1 VPYDVVPNHPSCPT
15 SKSWAVTSPGRET
28 PHGCFAS
35 KAAATKQQ
43 AALYAS
49 KVSEALEDLSDD
61 ARKSIMGMLPEE
73 GEWPYEPDLAA
84 VEQVYQRGVRE
95 YPGNIDLSAHQW
107 ALSRVAAFLH
117 IHEYGKP
124 DNPDYEEDNDLL
136 PPQHPLA
143 EADKST
149 PAPPGD
155 RITGSRRN
163 RAGSASAGEGV
174 TFSASVTKALET
186 KVASHNENATH
197 KTNLRTLKAVYRR
210 GAGAFSVSH
219 RPGMTRNQWA
229 MGRVNAFLKL
239 LRSGRPDDADYTT
252 DNDLLPSSHPR
263 ASTGEARRYDM
274 DDAILLEA
282 LSQTER
288 RRYATIVRRLPDGR
302 TEYKFPIPDKAHAR
316 AALAYLHRSDL
327 TPTEKA
333 KVVRKAYRVLGIK
346 RDAVRPAMAEAMAGV
361 MKTDMGMQFP
371 ASAYAYVPD
380 PARPSTWKVRLW
392 ENPDAKVTKASAARA
407 AQALST
413 AGFRGNQV
421 QLPRDQ
427 WAGVRRK
434 VAAAWRSVH
443 SEEEM
448 GAMPRHLREANEQLE
463 IGLTDHSVD
472 IVPGMESDV
481 LDAQTNEPEI
491 AEAEIAEA
499 ASGAG
504 ATLDKNEVVVTVL
517 QPGFNR
523 SGARYYPVDAIRHA
537 VSEGLFD
544 NRKMFVNHPSASELR
559 ERPER
564 NLTDWVS
571 TVKET
576 WIDEETGSI
585 KARIKVVQNWFG
597 DFLKQ
602 LQENDALADVGLSIF
617 AQGQV
622 QRKKIDG
629 RLTDVVERFTRALSV
644 DWVTEPGAG
653 GRVDAIWEA
662 YQPVRA
668 KEQETNVLN
677 TMSAAEAVATLRE
690 QRPDVIEVLESEH
703 RAEETVRE
711 TEAVLAEAQERI
723 SALENEIEAKDSE
736 LSELRQAAIVAERD
750 EIVREALAKS
760 ELPAPAQE
768 RVVKAVGEPVLTED
782 GALDVEAT
790 QTEIS
795 ALVEAEKA
803 YAEELIKESRPAGG
817 RGVTGLGDR
826 AEEQHTP
833 QVQDKVAADVARR
846 MGLATEELEA

>member
-1 VPYDVVPNHPSCPT
+1 MI
-15 SKSWAVTSPGRET
+15 
-28 PHGCFAS
+28 
-35 KAAATKQQ
+35 
-43 AALYAS
+43 
-49 KVSEALEDLSDD
+49 EALQDLSDD
-61 ARKSIMGMLPEE
+61 ARKSIMGMLPDEN
-73 GEWPYEPDLAA
+73 EWPYEPDLAA
-84 VEQVYQRGVRE
+84 LVQVYRRGVE
-95 YPGNIDLSAHQW
+95 DYPGGIDLSAHQW

-117 IHEYGKP
+117 MHEYGQP
-124 DNPDYEEDNDLL
+124 DNPEYDEDNDLL
-136 PPQHPLA
+136 PPDHPL
-143 EADKST
+143 S
-149 PAPPGD
+149 
-155 RITGSRRN
+155 
-163 RAGSASAGEGV
+163 EG
-174 TFSASVTKALET
+174 
-186 KVASHNENATH
+186 
-197 KTNLRTLKAVYRR
+197 
-210 GAGAFSVSH
+210 G
-219 RPGMTRNQWA
+219 
-229 MGRVNAFLKL
+229 
-239 LRSGRPDDADYTT
+239 
-252 DNDLLPSSHPR
+252 
-263 ASTGEARRYDM
+263 RRYDM
-274 DDAILLEA
+274 DDAVLLEA

-333 KVVRKAYRVLGIK
+333 RVVRKAYRVLGIK

-371 ASAYAYVPD
+371 AAAYAYVPD

-392 ENPDAKVTKASAARA
+392 EDPEAKVTKASAARA

-413 AGFRGNQV
+413 TGFRGNQV

-427 WAGVRRK
+427 WASVRRK

-472 IVPGMESDV
+472 IVSGMESDV
-481 LDAQTNEPEI
+481 LDAQTNETEI
-491 AEAEIAEA
+491 EIAEA
-499 ASGAG
+499 ASGEG

-750 EIVREALAKS
+750 EIVREALTKS

-803 YAEELIKESRPAGG
+803 YAEELIKESRPTGG